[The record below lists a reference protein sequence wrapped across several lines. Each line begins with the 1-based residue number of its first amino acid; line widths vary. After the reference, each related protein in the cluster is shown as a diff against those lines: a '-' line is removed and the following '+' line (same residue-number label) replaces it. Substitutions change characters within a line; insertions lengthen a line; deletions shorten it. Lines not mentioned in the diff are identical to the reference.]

1 MATISQEKL
10 EQLAKSWVS
19 IDPNEETRAEI
30 SNLLKDNQY
39 DKLQRKLYPR
49 IAFGTAGLRSSME
62 SGFAHMNDVTV
73 LQASQGLVEYLSTK
87 FPNPSIVVGYDHRFH
102 SQRFAEILAS
112 VALLKGFTVY
122 YLGSVDNFSSESL
135 KFYNGVFKNNHHSCR
150 EYVHTP
156 LVPFAIDHLHAS
168 GGVMITASHNPAN
181 DNGYKVYYAN
191 GCQIIPPQDADIA
204 ESIEN
209 NLRPCGDDV
218 WHIIENFED
227 GLKRDKLKLVKP
239 EIVEAYVASVKD
251 KLVKEARLD
260 FDFVYTP
267 MHGVGLEIFEKC
279 IRLFNTKNYS
289 VVEEQSKPDPSF
301 RTVKFPNP
309 EEKGALDLA
318 IAQAQSTGSKLV
330 IASDPDADRFSVA
343 IVDKQGKFKQLTGN
357 EIGFLFAM
365 YVIENLDRAKISNT
379 YLLNSTVSSQV
390 LKSMAEIDG
399 FNFIDTLTG
408 FKWIG
413 NKAIDLENEGHY
425 VPFGYE
431 EAIGFMFNL
440 VHDKDGISAA
450 VVFLQLYQQW
460 FSKGDVS
467 VVDKLEQGYKKY
479 GWYKDLNGYYRLS
492 DVSLTPKIFE
502 SVRNS
507 YSSHDYPQTIGN
519 FKVTYWRDLTVGFDS
534 STPDDHKPILPV
546 DPHSQMITAVL
557 APFEKPRNDQ
567 DLSVRFTCRGSGTE
581 PKLKVYIEGKSSVS
595 ETDAIKIADDCWE
608 TLKNE
613 WFKPKENGLDE
624 VKP

>member
-1 MATISQEKL
+1 MSSISQDKL
-10 EQLAKSWVS
+10 EQIAQQWVA
-19 IDPNEETRAEI
+19 IDPNEETKAEV
-30 SNLLKDNQY
+30 SNLLKDKQY

-73 LQASQGLVEYLSTK
+73 LQASQGLVEYLLAK
-87 FPNPSIVVGYDHRFH
+87 FTTPSIVVGYDHRFH

-122 YLGSVDNFSSESL
+122 YLGSVKNFSPESL
-135 KFYNGVFKNNHHSCR
+135 KLYKGDFSNDDQAGR

-204 ESIEN
+204 QSIDN
-209 NLRPCGDDV
+209 NLQPWSDDV
-218 WHIIENFED
+218 WNVVENFEK
-227 GLKRDKLKLVKP
+227 GLREDKLKCVKP
-239 EIVEAYVASVKD
+239 EMVKQYVAAVKD
-251 KLVKEARLD
+251 KLVKELRLD

-267 MHGVGLEIFEKC
+267 MHGVGLDIFEQC
-279 IRLFNTKNYS
+279 IDLFEAKRYT
-289 VVEEQSKPDPSF
+289 VVEKQSKPDPSF
-301 RTVKFPNP
+301 PTVSFPNP

-318 IAQAQSTGSKLV
+318 IVQAQKTNSNLV

-365 YVIENLDRAKISNT
+365 YVIENLDKSKLSKT

-390 LKSMAEIDG
+390 LKSMAEKDG

-413 NKAIDLENEGHY
+413 NKAIDLENQGQF

-431 EAIGFMFNL
+431 EAIGFMFSL

-460 FSKGDVS
+460 FSKGDVN
-467 VVDKLEQGYKKY
+467 VIDKLEQGYKKY
-479 GWYKDLNGYYRLS
+479 GWFKDLNGYYRLS
-492 DVSLTPKIFE
+492 DVSLTPKIFT
-502 SVRNS
+502 SVRDS
-507 YSSHDYPQTIGN
+507 YTGDNYPQTIGN
-519 FKVTYWRDLTVGFDS
+519 FKVTYWRDLTVGFES
-534 STPDDHKPILPV
+534 STLDNKPLLPV
-546 DPHSQMITAVL
+546 DAASQMITAVL
-557 APFEKPRNDQ
+557 EPIEKPQNDQ

-581 PKLKVYIEGKSSVS
+581 PKLKVYIEGKSSTN
-595 ETDAIKIADDCWE
+595 EADAIEIADDCWE
-608 TLKNE
+608 TLKKE
-613 WFKPKENGLDE
+613 WFKPEEYGLQE
-624 VKP
+624 MKP

>member
-1 MATISQEKL
+1 MSAISRDKL
-10 EQLAKSWVS
+10 EQIAQDWVLV
-19 IDPNEETRAEI
+19 DPNEETKAEI
-30 SNLLKDNQY
+30 SNLVKNKHY
-39 DKLQRKLYPR
+39 SKLQRKLYPR

-73 LQASQGLVEYLSTK
+73 LQASQGLVEYLLTK
-87 FPNPSIVVGYDHRFH
+87 FTNPSIVVGYDHRFH

-122 YLGSVDNFSSESL
+122 YLGSTKNFSTESL
-135 KFYNGVFKNNHHSCR
+135 KLYKGSFKNDDSASR

-156 LVPFAIDHLHAS
+156 LVPFAIDHLNAS

-204 ESIEN
+204 QSIEN
-209 NLRPCGDDV
+209 NLKPSSDDV
-218 WHIIENFED
+218 WHIVENFEN
-227 GLKRDKLKLVKP
+227 GIKGDKLKCIKH
-239 EIVEAYVASVKD
+239 EIVKQYVSAVKD
-251 KLVKEARLD
+251 KLVKELRLD

-279 IRLFNTKNYS
+279 INLFETNRYS

-301 RTVKFPNP
+301 PTVSFPNP

-318 IAQAQSTGSKLV
+318 ITQAQQTNAKLV

-343 IVDKQGKFKQLTGN
+343 IVDKQGKFRQLTGN

-365 YVIENLDRAKISNT
+365 YVIENLDKAKLSNT

-390 LKSMAEIDG
+390 LKSMAEKCG

-413 NKAIDLENEGHY
+413 NKAIDLENQGHF

-460 FSKGDVS
+460 FSKGDVN
-467 VVDKLEQGYKKY
+467 VIDKLELGYKEY
-479 GWYKDLNGYYRLS
+479 GWFKDLNGYYRLS
-492 DVSLTPKIFE
+492 DVSLTPRIFK

-507 YSSHDYPQTIGN
+507 YSGHESPQTIGD
-519 FKVTYWRDLTVGFDS
+519 FKVAYWRDLTIGFDS
-534 STPDDHKPILPV
+534 SAPDHKPILPV

-557 APFEKPRNDQ
+557 EPAAKPQNGQ

-581 PKLKVYIEGKSSVS
+581 PKLKVYIEGKSSTS
-595 ETDAIKIADDCWE
+595 ESDALKVAGDCWE
-608 TLKNE
+608 TLKRE
-613 WFKPKENGLDE
+613 WFKPKEYGLEE